1 MVFFIS
7 GYTDAHMRIAPS
19 HPLSFSKPSIYFDVD
34 HCGTIPPRR
43 LSKLSFCSSRAH
55 SILGENMASTP
66 VPEADLWLCSACPQ
80 ENADDHMVCR
90 TCGEAR
96 PAARPSVRGRR
107 SATVAKNHPAALA
120 VTRARRAAPLPG
132 GSGMPPEFPTR
143 QSPSRAAKS
152 KANAHIYQQANMS
165 RTPGVPMATVVKEG
179 GPPSGE
185 GGGGLPDKV
194 ACTGVADDLSPSSSS
209 SSGYSPYVG
218 GKSTGLDEA
227 MIEDDGGL
235 PNDTTTAG
243 DDGFLNDVGVDL
255 EDDLFAAVTDAEA
268 STFSFVERLY
278 HYMERRLIN
287 EGNRKTV
294 ELAIMIEAGSL
305 VRDRHQMKKEERERL
320 FLSEYMNL
328 IRTIP
333 DSNFESAVV
342 RAEMLRYYKGARKK
356 EMDGGRMWR
365 YYEDQLNEVKK
376 FAYKFPGVSNI
387 SKLPSGTNQ
396 LRQMRRRMVLKL
408 WKEKNP
414 VSSVF

>member
-1 MVFFIS
+1 
-7 GYTDAHMRIAPS
+7 
-19 HPLSFSKPSIYFDVD
+19 
-34 HCGTIPPRR
+34 
-43 LSKLSFCSSRAH
+43 
-55 SILGENMASTP
+55 
-66 VPEADLWLCSACPQ
+66 
-80 ENADDHMVCR
+80 
-90 TCGEAR
+90 
-96 PAARPSVRGRR
+96 
-107 SATVAKNHPAALA
+107 
-120 VTRARRAAPLPG
+120 
-132 GSGMPPEFPTR
+132 
-143 QSPSRAAKS
+143 
-152 KANAHIYQQANMS
+152 
-165 RTPGVPMATVVKEG
+165 
-179 GPPSGE
+179 
-185 GGGGLPDKV
+185 
-194 ACTGVADDLSPSSSS
+194 
-209 SSGYSPYVG
+209 
-218 GKSTGLDEA
+218 

-356 EMDGGRMWR
+356 EMDSGRMWR

-396 LRQMRRRMVLKL
+396 LRQMRRSMVLKI
-408 WKEKNP
+408 WKERNP
-414 VSSVF
+414 VSFVIEIIIII